1 MFKFLKNI
9 FDDSNQNIN
18 MDDLMLFITKI
29 KEVYKD
35 KYDGDEVVLNCIKDA
50 TVLCGLASAS
60 DEYRAICI
68 GKLKNKPGYVISLG
82 GTDLIN
88 AEENL
93 GIKEDIQSAFNQY
106 NEYMKNAI
114 KAILETIP
122 KGEDIYIYG
131 LSLGGMVLQQVIAD
145 IDVKT
150 NYNIKAAVA
159 IGSPITDVNRQK
171 IVFIED
177 ENDIVPNLSVKSMLL
192 SMIYR
197 KYDTHIKRDGNYK
210 TFIGAHA
217 LSYADSDVWN
227 DVDVF
232 GIVNGSNS
240 LIIDLNN
247 FVSFKG

>member
-1 MFKFLKNI
+1 MFKFFKNI
-9 FDDSNQNIN
+9 FRGFNNNIT
-18 MDDLMLFITKI
+18 MDDLKLFIEKI
-29 KEVYKD
+29 KKVYKD
-35 KYDGDEVVLNCIKDA
+35 KYEGDEVVLNCIKDA

-60 DEYRAICI
+60 DEYGAICI
-68 GKLKNKPGYVISLG
+68 GKLKNKPGYVVSLG
-82 GTDLIN
+82 GTDLTN

-93 GIKEDIQSAFNQY
+93 GIKEDILSAFNQD
-106 NEYMKNAI
+106 NEYKKNAV
-114 KAILETIP
+114 KAILKTVP

-145 IDVKT
+145 INIKV
-150 NYNIKAAVA
+150 NYNVKAAVA
-159 IGSPITDVNRQK
+159 IGSPITDINRQK

-177 ENDIVPNLSVKSMLL
+177 VNDVVPSLSVKSMLL
-192 SMIYR
+192 SRMYR
-197 KYDTHIKRDGNYK
+197 RYDTHIKRNGNYK

-232 GIVNGSNS
+232 GIVNGANS
-240 LIIDLNN
+240 LVIDLNN

>member
-1 MFKFLKNI
+1 MFNF
-9 FDDSNQNIN
+9 FRYSNQNIT
-18 MDDLMLFITKI
+18 MDDLKLFIEKI
-29 KEVYKD
+29 KRVYKD
-35 KYDGDEVVLNCIKDA
+35 KYEGDEVVLNCIKDA

-60 DEYRAICI
+60 DEYGAICI
-68 GKLKNKPGYVISLG
+68 GKLKNKSGYVVSLG
-82 GTDLIN
+82 GTDLAN
-88 AEENL
+88 TEENL
-93 GIKEDIQSAFNQY
+93 GIKEDILSAFNQDNKY
-106 NEYMKNAI
+106 KKNVI
-114 KAILETIP
+114 KAILKIIP
-122 KGEDIYIYG
+122 KGEDVYIYG

-145 IDVKT
+145 INIKT
-150 NYNIKAAVA
+150 NYNIKVAVA

-177 ENDIVPNLSVKSMLL
+177 KSDIVPSLSVKSMLL

-232 GIVNGSNS
+232 GIINGVNS

-247 FVSFKG
+247 FISFKG

>member
-9 FDDSNQNIN
+9 FEDSNQNIN

-106 NEYMKNAI
+106 NEYEKNAI

-145 IDVKT
+145 IDVKI

-177 ENDIVPNLSVKSMLL
+177 ENDIVPNLSIKSMLL

-247 FVSFKG
+247 FVSFKA

>member
-9 FDDSNQNIN
+9 FGDSNQNITKE
-18 MDDLMLFITKI
+18 DIILFIQKI
-29 KEVYKD
+29 KEVYQSE
-35 KYDGDEVVLNCIKDA
+35 YDGDEVTLNCIKDA
-50 TVLCGLASAS
+50 TILCGLPSAS
-60 DEYRAICI
+60 DEYGAICI
-68 GKLKNKPGYVISLG
+68 GKLKNKPGYVVALG

-93 GIKEDIQSAFNQY
+93 GIKEDIQSAFNQD
-106 NEYMKNAI
+106 NEYKKNAI

-131 LSLGGMVLQQVIAD
+131 LSLGGMVLQQVIAN

-177 ENDIVPNLSVKSMLL
+177 ESDIVPNLSVKSMLL

-227 DVDVF
+227 DVDVL

>member
-217 LSYADSDVWN
+217 LSDADSDVWN

-240 LIIDLNN
+240 LIID
-247 FVSFKG
+247 

>member
-9 FDDSNQNIN
+9 FGDSNQNIT

-93 GIKEDIQSAFNQY
+93 GIKEDIQSAFNQD
-106 NEYMKNAI
+106 NEYKKNAI
-114 KAILETIP
+114 KSILETIP

-177 ENDIVPNLSVKSMLL
+177 ESDIVPNLSVKSMLL

-197 KYDTHIKRDGNYK
+197 KYDTHIKRDGNHK
-210 TFIGAHA
+210 TFIG
-217 LSYADSDVWN
+217 
-227 DVDVF
+227 VF
-232 GIVNGSNS
+232 NPI
-240 LIIDLNN
+240 LFKP
-247 FVSFKG
+247 FVI

>member
-9 FDDSNQNIN
+9 FEDSNQNIN

>member
-9 FDDSNQNIN
+9 FGDSNQNIT
-18 MDDLMLFITKI
+18 MDDLILFITKI

-35 KYDGDEVVLNCIKDA
+35 KYDGDEVVLNYIKDA

-60 DEYRAICI
+60 DEYGAICI

-93 GIKEDIQSAFNQY
+93 GIKEDIQSAFNQD
-106 NEYMKNAI
+106 NEYKKNAI

-177 ENDIVPNLSVKSMLL
+177 ESDIVPNLSVKSMLL

>member
-9 FDDSNQNIN
+9 FGDSNQNIT
-18 MDDLMLFITKI
+18 MDDLKLFIEKI
-29 KEVYKD
+29 KQVYKD
-35 KYDGDEVVLNCIKDA
+35 KYEGDEVVLNCIKDA

-60 DEYRAICI
+60 DEYGAICI

-93 GIKEDIQSAFNQY
+93 GIKEDIQSAFNQD
-106 NEYMKNAI
+106 NEYKKNAI

-177 ENDIVPNLSVKSMLL
+177 ESDIVPNL
-192 SMIYR
+192 
-197 KYDTHIKRDGNYK
+197 
-210 TFIGAHA
+210 
-217 LSYADSDVWN
+217 
-227 DVDVF
+227 
-232 GIVNGSNS
+232 
-240 LIIDLNN
+240 
-247 FVSFKG
+247 